1 MKLANF
7 IVVSKWTAGLADAAR
22 QAVLGP
28 KAGPRRSRNWVALVA
43 SSFLLAAF
51 LQAAPNPGM
60 QGEGFRFHEVGPAG
74 AGRTGFT
81 RLGPEITGV
90 TFTNE
95 VAETV
100 VALNRIVENGAGVAL
115 GDVDGDGWCDLYL
128 AGLSSRNR
136 LYRNLGNWKFE
147 DITEHAGVACEGQL
161 STGVVFADVDGDGRL
176 DLLVNGIGAG
186 TRLFMNQGQALFRER
201 ADSGLVRRGGS
212 HSLGLADADGD
223 GDLDLYVTNY
233 RTTTFKDRPAGETRD
248 VRIIDG
254 KPVVKPADR
263 WTAFVTQP
271 PAGVTLI
278 ELGEPDVYYRN
289 DGKGQF
295 EAVSW
300 TDGTFTEDGRPLP
313 ATPREWGLSVLFRD
327 LTGDGMPDLY
337 VCNDFYYSRDR
348 VWIND
353 GRGRF
358 KSMGPMCLRSM
369 CETSMAADVSDINRD
384 GLDDLLVMDMLPRTH
399 LMRQT
404 RWDNMWKQVVP
415 GPIEDPAFSP
425 EYPRNMLFLNRGDG
439 TWTEIARLA
448 GIEDSGWSW
457 SALFL
462 DVDLDGFD
470 DILVTTGHGRD
481 MLHAD
486 VVRSISSVPPGSD
499 MEGRLR
505 LSRRY
510 PSLPLANLAFHNRG
524 DLTFNECAKE
534 WGFDTVSVSQGFA
547 LADLDNDGDLDVV
560 INQYRDAAGLYRN
573 DSPAPRVAVRLLG
586 QPPNTQGIGARVRV
600 KGGPVPQSAEM
611 VSGGRYLSADAPAR
625 VFAAGSTEASLEID
639 VTWRSGKVS
648 RITGARANRIYEIQE
663 PATRDANQAP
673 LAEAPPGASSGP
685 PLFEDV
691 TKWLQGHTHS
701 AAPFNDDNLQPLLPR
716 RLSEAGPGIGWF
728 DLNRDGWD
736 ELIVSGGRSGA
747 FTVFDNKEGRAFER
761 VPGPTLPSG
770 QAGLLGWMS
779 SARQPLLL
787 AANSQYE
794 DWGKNERP
802 PAVRLFDPRQNR
814 ASIAVEKFPNDVGPL
829 ALGDYDADG
838 DLDLFIGGRLVPGRY
853 PQAASSRLYQN
864 DAGTFTLNESASTGL
879 DQIGLVNGALFSDLN
894 GDGYPDLILACEWGP
909 IRVFGNVRGRFVE
922 QTKAL
927 GLEEHTGLWQG
938 VATADFNGDGQ
949 LDLIASN
956 WGRNGEF
963 QPSPGRPAT
972 LWAGDL
978 DGRGAFQVIE
988 AEWDDARADWAPR
1001 RNLDAIAA
1009 ALPWVRGD
1017 FATVEA
1023 FGKATVAEIFGKSL
1037 TNAVRYEAATLE
1049 TSVFLAKAGR
1059 FERHALPIEAQ
1070 FSAAFGVAAG
1080 DFDGDGREDAF
1091 LAQNFFPVAPDRS
1104 RQDAGLG
1111 LLLLGDGKG
1120 SFRPVPAAESG
1131 VRIFGEQRGCAVADF
1146 DGDGRL
1152 DLAVAQNRGVTRLF
1166 RNQGGSAALRVRLQ
1180 GTAGNIEVIGT
1191 QLAPMI
1197 SDKRRGLIREVRSG
1211 SGYWS
1216 QDSAVALVPSPD
1228 PVRQLWLRW
1237 PRGRQITVAVP
1248 DGSREIL
1255 VNGMGEVKRLR

>member
-1 MKLANF
+1 M
-7 IVVSKWTAGLADAAR
+7 
-22 QAVLGP
+22 
-28 KAGPRRSRNWVALVA
+28 NWVAGIA
-43 SSFLLAAF
+43 SLLLATVV
-51 LQAAPNPGM
+51 QAAPSAWTEGD
-60 QGEGFRFHEVGPAG
+60 GFRFLQVEPVG

-81 RLGPEITGV
+81 RLGPEMTGV

-95 VAETV
+95 AAETV

-136 LYRNLGNWKFE
+136 LYRNLGDWKFE
-147 DITEHAGVACEGQL
+147 DITERAGVACDGQL
-161 STGVVFADVDGDGRL
+161 STGMAFADVDGDGRL

-186 TRLFMNQGQALFRER
+186 TRLFMNQGQSVFRER
-201 ADSGLVRRGGS
+201 TDSGLVRRGGS
-212 HSLGLADADGD
+212 HSLALADADGD

-248 VRIIDG
+248 VKIIDG

-263 WTAFVTQP
+263 WAAFVTQP

-289 DGKGQF
+289 DGKGRF
-295 EAVSW
+295 NAVSW
-300 TDGTFTEDGRPLP
+300 TDGAFTEADGRTLP
-313 ATPREWGLSVLFRD
+313 EPPRDWGLSVLFRD
-327 LTGDGMPDLY
+327 LTGDGAPDLY

-358 KSMGPMCLRSM
+358 KAAPPMSFRSM
-369 CETSMAADVSDINRD
+369 CETSMAADVSDVNRD

-399 LMRQT
+399 LMRHT

-415 GPIEDPAFSP
+415 GPVEDPAFSP

-448 GIEDSGWSW
+448 GIEATGWSW

-462 DVDLDGFD
+462 DVDLDGLD

-486 VVRSISSVPPGSD
+486 VVRSISSVPPGTD

-505 LSRRY
+505 LSRQY
-510 PSLPLANLAFHNRG
+510 PELPLANLAFHNRG
-524 DLTFNECAKE
+524 DLTFSECGKE
-534 WGFDTVSVSQGFA
+534 WGFDTGGVSHGFA

-560 INQYRDAAGLYRN
+560 VNQYRDAAGFYRN
-573 DSPAPRVAVRLLG
+573 DSSAPRVGIRLRG
-586 QPPNTQGIGARVRV
+586 QPPNTQGIGARLRV
-600 KGGPVPQSAEM
+600 QGGPLPQSAEI
-611 VSGGRYLSADAPAR
+611 VSGGRYLSADASGR
-625 VFAAGSTEASLEID
+625 VFAAKAAQGGAEANLEIE
-639 VTWRSGKVS
+639 VTWRSGKIS
-648 RITGARANRIYEIQE
+648 RITGSRASGIYEVQE
-663 PATRDANQAP
+663 PGSQSAKQPP
-673 LAEAPPGASSGP
+673 LASAPSTAATSEL
-685 PLFEDV
+685 PLFEDA
-691 TKWLQGHTHS
+691 TALLHGHTHT
-701 AAPFNDDNLQPLLPR
+701 AAPFNDDDRQPLLPR
-716 RLSEAGPGIGWF
+716 KLSEAGPAIAWF

-736 ELIVSGGRSGA
+736 ELIAGGGRGGA
-747 FTVFDNKEGRAFER
+747 FAVFENQAGRAFER
-761 VPGPTLPSG
+761 VPGAASASG

-779 SARQPLLL
+779 SPTQPLLL

-794 DWGKNERP
+794 DWGKNEKP
-802 PAVRLFDPRQNR
+802 PAVRLFDPRQGR
-814 ASIAVEKFPNDVGPL
+814 TGIAIQEFPNDVGPL

-838 DLDLFIGGRLVPGRY
+838 DLDLFAGGRLIPGRY
-853 PQAASSRLYQN
+853 PEAASSRLYRN
-864 DAGTFTLNESASTGL
+864 EAGAFTPDQSASALL
-879 DQIGLVNGALFSDLN
+879 DRIGLVNGAVFSDLN

-909 IRVFGNVRGRFVE
+909 IRVFGNVRGRFIE

-927 GLEEHTGLWQG
+927 GLAEHTGLWQG
-938 VATADFNGDGQ
+938 IATADFNGDGQ

-963 QPSPGRPAT
+963 QPSPSRPVT

-978 DGRGAFQVIE
+978 DARGAFQIIE
-988 AEWDDARADWAPR
+988 AEWDDARGDWAPR

-1009 ALPWVRGD
+1009 AIPWVRGR
-1017 FATVEA
+1017 FATFEA
-1023 FGKATVAEIFGKSL
+1023 FGKATVAEMLGNSF
-1037 TNAVRYEAATLE
+1037 TNAVRYEASTLE
-1049 TSVFLAKAGR
+1049 TSVFLAKGGR

-1070 FSAAFGVAAG
+1070 FSAAFAIAVG

-1111 LLLLGDGKG
+1111 LLLLGDGSG
-1120 SFRPVPAAESG
+1120 SFRPLSAAESG
-1131 VRIFGEQRGCAVADF
+1131 LRIYGEQRGCAVADF

-1152 DLAVAQNRGVTRLF
+1152 DLAVAQNRGTTRLF
-1166 RNQGGSAALRVRLQ
+1166 RNQRARPALRVRLQ
-1180 GTAGNIEVIGT
+1180 GTPGNFEVIGT
-1191 QLAPMI
+1191 QLAAVNP
-1197 SDKRRGLIREVRSG
+1197 DNQRGLIREVKSG

-1216 QDSAVALVPSPD
+1216 QDSAVALVPSPE
-1228 PVRQLWLRW
+1228 PVRQLWVRW

-1248 DGSREIL
+1248 ESASEIRVTGL
-1255 VNGMGEVKRLR
+1255 GEVTVLR